1 MTRLSAATLD
11 RVPPSVRRPAYDR
24 TRVRAGV
31 VHLGLGAFHRAH
43 QALVFDDALAAGDQG
58 WGVVGVS
65 MRSAAMRDR
74 LVPQDELYTVI
85 VENQAEHEGRV
96 VGALLDV
103 LVAPE
108 EPARVIEA
116 IADPGVHL
124 VTLTITEKGYLAS
137 RSESAAGLIAAGL
150 SLRRQRH
157 LPGLTVMSCDN
168 LPNNGERLRAAVLK
182 SVGAG
187 TAGFA
192 DWIAMSATFPS
203 TMVDRIVP
211 ATTAADVA
219 RWQVESGLE
228 DEALVRTEPYW
239 QWVVEDRF
247 AGAMPDLAALG
258 VTLTADVR
266 PWEQAKLRLLN
277 GAHSAMAYLGGLA
290 GFLQSLWDES
300 APTVAR
306 APGLDL
312 AQYCN
317 RLLERFGNR
326 ALEHR
331 LEQIAIDGSQKI
343 PQRIVAPLLER
354 LAAGA
359 EANALGLALAA
370 WMRWQQ
376 GVDDLGHGFTVDDPL
391 AKLTSPVAGDAAAL
405 LGLEEIFP
413 PPARTNPALV
423 KLVSHHLRQL
433 ETLGARGAIEAMLTH
448 S

>member
-1 MTRLSAATLD
+1 
-11 RVPPSVRRPAYDR
+11 
-24 TRVRAGV
+24 
-31 VHLGLGAFHRAH
+31 
-43 QALVFDDALAAGDQG
+43 
-58 WGVVGVS
+58 
-65 MRSAAMRDR
+65 
-74 LVPQDELYTVI
+74 
-85 VENQAEHEGRV
+85 
-96 VGALLDV
+96 
-103 LVAPE
+103 
-108 EPARVIEA
+108 
-116 IADPGVHL
+116 
-124 VTLTITEKGYLAS
+124 
-137 RSESAAGLIAAGL
+137 
-150 SLRRQRH
+150 
-157 LPGLTVMSCDN
+157 MSCDN

-182 SVGAG
+182 SVGTADAG
-187 TAGFA
+187 LA

-219 RWQVESGLE
+219 LWQAQSGLE
-228 DEALVRTEPYW
+228 DQALVRTEPYW

-247 AGAMPDLAALG
+247 AGAMPDLGALG

-290 GFLQSLWDES
+290 GLRTVDDFVHAPFGEPFLRSLWDES
-300 APTVAR
+300 APTVTR

-312 AQYCN
+312 AHYCN

-359 EANALGLALAA
+359 EASALGLALAA

-376 GVDDLGHGFTVDDPL
+376 GVNDFGHRFTVDDPL
-391 AKLTSPVAGDAAAL
+391 ANLTSPVAGDAAAL
-405 LGLEEIFP
+405 LGLEQIFP
-413 PPARTNPALV
+413 PAARTNPALAE
-423 KLVSHHLRQL
+423 LASYHLRQL
-433 ETLGARGAIEAMLTH
+433 ETLGARGAIEAMFTH

>member
-1 MTRLSAATLD
+1 
-11 RVPPSVRRPAYDR
+11 
-24 TRVRAGV
+24 
-31 VHLGLGAFHRAH
+31 
-43 QALVFDDALAAGDQG
+43 
-58 WGVVGVS
+58 
-65 MRSAAMRDR
+65 MRSAAVRDR
-74 LVPQDELYTVI
+74 LLPQDGLYTVI
-85 VENQAEHEGRV
+85 VENQAEREARV

-103 LVAPE
+103 RVAPE

-124 VTLTITEKGYLAS
+124 VTLTITEKGYHAS

-150 SLRRQRH
+150 SLRSQRN

-182 SVGAG
+182 SVG
-187 TAGFA
+187 TADSGFA
-192 DWIAMSATFPS
+192 DWIAMSVTFPS

-211 ATTAADVA
+211 ATTGADIA
-219 RWQVESGLE
+219 RWQVEGGLE
-228 DEALVRTEPYW
+228 DQALVRTEPYW
-239 QWVVEDRF
+239 QWVVEERF
-247 AGAMPDLAALG
+247 AGPIPDLGALG

-266 PWEQAKLRLLN
+266 AWEQAKLRLLN

-290 GFLQSLWDES
+290 GLTTVDDFVHAPFGEPFLRSLWDES
-300 APTVAR
+300 APTVTR
-306 APGLDL
+306 APGLNL

-359 EANALGLALAA
+359 EAGALGLALAA

-376 GVDDLGHGFTVDDPL
+376 GVNDLGHRFTVDDPL
-391 AKLTSPVAGDAAAL
+391 ANLTSPVAGDAAAL
-405 LGLEEIFP
+405 LGLEQIFP
-413 PPARTNPALV
+413 PAARTNPALAE
-423 KLVSHHLRQL
+423 LASYHLRQL
-433 ETLGARGAIEAMLTH
+433 ETLGARGAIEAMFTH

>member
-1 MTRLSAATLD
+1 
-11 RVPPSVRRPAYDR
+11 
-24 TRVRAGV
+24 VRAGV

-43 QALVFDDALAAGDQG
+43 QALVFDDALAAGDEG
-58 WGVVGVS
+58 WAVVGVS
-65 MRSAAMRDR
+65 MRSAAVRDR

-85 VENQAEHEGRV
+85 VENHSEREARV

-108 EPARVIEA
+108 EPRRVIEA

-124 VTLTITEKGYLAS
+124 VTLTITEKGYHAS
-137 RSESAAGLIAAGL
+137 GSQSAAGLIAAGL
-150 SLRRQRH
+150 SLRRHRK
-157 LPGLTVMSCDN
+157 LRGLTVMSCDN
-168 LPNNGERLRAAVLK
+168 LPNNGEQLRAAVWK
-182 SVGAG
+182 SVGTAD
-187 TAGFA
+187 AGFA
-192 DWIAMSATFPS
+192 DWIAMSVTFPS

-211 ATTAADVA
+211 ATTAGDIEQW
-219 RWQVESGLE
+219 RMESGLE
-228 DEALVRTEPYW
+228 DQALVRTEPYW

-247 AGAMPDLAALG
+247 AGAIPDLGALG

-290 GFLQSLWDES
+290 GLKTVDNFVRAPFGEPFLRSLWDES
-300 APTVAR
+300 APTLMR

-317 RLLERFGNR
+317 RLIERFGNR

-343 PQRIVAPLLER
+343 PQRIVAPLLDR

-376 GVDDLGHGFTVDDPL
+376 GVNDLGRGFTVDDPL

-405 LGLEEIFP
+405 LGLEQIFP
-413 PPARTNPALV
+413 PAARANPALV
-423 KLVSHHLRQL
+423 KLVSNQLRQL

-448 S
+448 G

>member
-11 RVPPSVRRPAYDR
+11 RVPPRVRRPAYDR

-43 QALVFDDALAAGDQG
+43 QALVFDDALAAGDPG
-58 WGVVGVS
+58 WGVIGVS

-85 VENQAEHEGRV
+85 VENQAEHEARV

-103 LVAPE
+103 LVTPE

-124 VTLTITEKGYLAS
+124 VTLTITEKGYHAS

-168 LPNNGERLRAAVLK
+168 LANNGERLRAAVLK
-182 SVGAG
+182 NVGTGDAG
-187 TAGFA
+187 LA

-239 QWVVEDRF
+239 QWVVEDCF
-247 AGAMPDLAALG
+247 AGAMPDLGALG

-290 GFLQSLWDES
+290 GLTTVDDFVDAPFGERFLQSLWDES

-312 AQYCN
+312 AQYC
-317 RLLERFGNR
+317 RR
-326 ALEHR
+326 
-331 LEQIAIDGSQKI
+331 
-343 PQRIVAPLLER
+343 
-354 LAAGA
+354 
-359 EANALGLALAA
+359 
-370 WMRWQQ
+370 
-376 GVDDLGHGFTVDDPL
+376 GFTVNDPL
-391 AKLTSPVAGDAAAL
+391 AKLTSPVAGDAVAL
-405 LGLEEIFP
+405 LALEEIFP
-413 PPARTNPALV
+413 AAARTNPALV
-423 KLVSHHLRQL
+423 KLVSYHLRQL